1 MAHNDTQYA
10 WCIHTGEPVHIGDR
24 KEWTSQRTDK
34 QKRAIWEPKDPGAVP
49 EKADRGRSHY
59 CCQDKHISMI
69 VVQGEKNAWCFRPN
83 MLVGV
88 GGDPC
93 GLQEMIREF
102 QSVREG
108 KRHKKAKYIL
118 ANFLNSD
125 TGKVEFSIQRVIVE
139 KKIPGLS
146 LEVKPD
152 IRLEHSDDRPDSY
165 VEIVDTSAP
174 HQNSN
179 AWNFYKDKLNQLI
192 TIDIK
197 DNEKGWYYDKA
208 SIHKL
213 LVDRFRDRFK
223 DHINTPKIWDDVSAA
238 VTNYEKL
245 RRNQHIKDIEKQEE
259 IPEPDL
265 DEMLTTA
272 RKEFDEFWTV
282 PAIRERYISQSPIRK
297 TMGIISLKGGLPTGK
312 ITAEMYRG
320 WNDSAIK
327 AGFRLDEEELTQF
340 RQDFINKMKL
350 LWLDSDSPKL
360 QFPKSEEIRDSQEGQ
375 QIHQFVIEGKK
386 LGYSWGNMVRS
397 KGMQEKIYGSVEAFE
412 ESVDTLWNMI
422 NGMVDELVDEGAD
435 KQTLSAFWGLRG
447 DFHPPTIGKK
457 KKELWE
463 DEEFEVKKVYDRKMR
478 RYRYFHP

>member
-34 QKRAIWEPKDPGAVP
+34 QKRAIWDPKDPGAVP

-93 GLQEMIREF
+93 WLQEMIKEF
-102 QSVREG
+102 QSVGEG

-125 TGKVEFSIQRVIVE
+125 TGKVEFSIQKVIVE
-139 KKIPGLS
+139 EKIPGLS

-197 DNEKGWYYDKA
+197 DNEKGWYYDKE

-213 LVDRFRDRFK
+213 LVDRFRNRFE

-259 IPEPDL
+259 IPDL
-265 DEMLTTA
+265 EEVLTIA
-272 RKEFDEFWTV
+272 RKNFDEWWTV
-282 PAIRERYISQSPIRK
+282 PAIRERFKSKSPIGK
-297 TMGIISLKGGLPTGK
+297 TIDIIRLMLKPPFWR
-312 ITAEMYRG
+312 ISDEMYSI
-320 WNDSAIK
+320 WTELAIK
-327 AGFRLDEEELTQF
+327 AGKDIGIEGEDMTNFAV
-340 RQDFINKMKL
+340 DFVNEKKL
-350 LWLDSDSPKL
+350 SWSTSDSRKL
-360 QFPKSEEIRDSQEGQ
+360 QYPKSEEIRNSQEADL
-375 QIHQFVIEGKK
+375 ISQFVNNAN
-386 LGYSWGNMVRS
+386 LGRHWRYMVVEKS
-397 KGMQEKIYGSVEAFE
+397 MQKKIYGSVEEFE
-412 ESVDTLWNMI
+412 ESVETLWEMI
-422 NGMVDELVDEGAD
+422 SGMSDELVDEGAD
-435 KQTLSAFWGLRG
+435 KEMLSVGWGLRG
-447 DFHPPTIGKK
+447 DFHPPTIEKK
-457 KKELWE
+457 KKKLWKL
-463 DEEFEVKKVYDRKMR
+463 EEIEVKQVYDLFYR
-478 RYRYFHP
+478 R